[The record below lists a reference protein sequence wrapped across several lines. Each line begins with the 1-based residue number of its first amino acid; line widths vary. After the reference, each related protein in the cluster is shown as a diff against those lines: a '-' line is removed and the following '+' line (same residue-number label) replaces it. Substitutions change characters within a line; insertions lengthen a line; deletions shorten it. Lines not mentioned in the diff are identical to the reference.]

1 MMLIVR
7 RTKRSLSLSLFVLA
21 AVVVGAAGGA
31 VAQGALSTAT
41 SAQPAVQTFDAAADS
56 LLALVPIRDISE
68 IQSDMLA
75 AENQRA
81 EGEMRLQRAM
91 AMKARSEMRIRLK
104 QSELDAVKSRLD
116 LAKKEKD
123 EVRKLDLEGQKKQA
137 ELEKQL
143 LERRADLRS
152 REVAHA
158 KALVE
163 LATASARACEE
174 ELKLAT
180 KRNERGELLRQPLSA
195 SLLTQLQ
202 AAEAEIRKF
211 EGQTL
216 DARIREADRLKDLS
230 AKEVDLAKSRRKVYD
245 TQLKVPGS
253 R

>member
-1 MMLIVR
+1 MLVAWNSR
-7 RTKRSLSLSLFVLA
+7 RSLSLFMLA
-21 AVVVGAAGGA
+21 AVVAGAAGGA
-31 VAQGALSTAT
+31 VAQGALS
-41 SAQPAVQTFDAAADS
+41 SAPAPLPTLQAFDAAADS
-56 LLALVPIRDISE
+56 LLALVALRDISE
-68 IQSDMLA
+68 IQSDMSA
-75 AENQRA
+75 AQTQRA
-81 EGEMRLQRAM
+81 EGEMHLQRAM

-123 EVRKLDLEGQKKQA
+123 EIRKLDLEGQKKKA

-143 LERRADLRS
+143 LERRADLRA
-152 REVAHA
+152 REVDHA

-174 ELKLAT
+174 EMKLAA
-180 KRNERGELLRQPLSA
+180 KRNERNALLLQTLSA
-195 SLLTQLQ
+195 TLMTQLQ
-202 AAEAEIRKF
+202 AAELEIRQY

-230 AKEVDLAKSRRKVYD
+230 AKEVDLAKSRRKVFD
-245 TQLKVPGS
+245 TQLKVAGG